1 MIRVFCITIFI
12 FLIVDISFSQ
22 KDNVEKDKTIFQI
35 IEENNSTTSNV
46 VINQEYRLKLMI
58 EKHIEVNEKQ
68 DGCTG
73 YRLRIFSAKGN
84 NARKKTLETKAKF
97 MKAYPNINSYLD
109 YVTPNFKIIVGDF
122 RTKNEAEQFRREI
135 EKYFP
140 NAFIIKDIIK
150 LPKL

>member
-58 EKHIEVNEKQ
+58 
-68 DGCTG
+68 
-73 YRLRIFSAKGN
+73 R
-84 NARKKTLETKAKF
+84 
-97 MKAYPNINSYLD
+97 KAYRS
-109 YVTPNFKIIVGDF
+109 
-122 RTKNEAEQFRREI
+122 
-135 EKYFP
+135 
-140 NAFIIKDIIK
+140 
-150 LPKL
+150 